1 MSSNTES
8 LIFPF
13 NPQNHPLLPGPG
25 AAEVAS
31 TAVAQAKQEGGCG
44 HDAASG
50 DLWLE
55 LLTSAA

>member
-1 MSSNTES
+1 MSSNIES
-8 LIFPF
+8 LIFAF
-13 NPQNHPLLPGPG
+13 NPQYHPLLPAPG

-31 TAVAQAKQEGGCG
+31 TPVAQAKQEGGCG

-55 LLTSAA
+55 LLTSVA